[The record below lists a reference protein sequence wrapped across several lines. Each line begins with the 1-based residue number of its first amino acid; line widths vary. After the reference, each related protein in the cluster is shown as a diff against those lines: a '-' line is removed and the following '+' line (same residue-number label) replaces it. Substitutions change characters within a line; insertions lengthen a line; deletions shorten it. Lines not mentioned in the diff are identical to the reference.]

1 MQSIFE
7 EIVKSEWKCN
17 DKNYRIVS
25 SVHFQVNP
33 CSHPIFYMNG
43 VRQEV
48 LKAILDYMYLGEVRI
63 NQEDLPD
70 FLRIAEEFKIRGVT
84 PVSRE
89 IFPTRRLF

>member
-1 MQSIFE
+1 M
-7 EIVKSEWKCN
+7 
-17 DKNYRIVS
+17 
-25 SVHFQVNP
+25 NP

-70 FLRIAEEFKIRGVT
+70 FLKIADEFKIRGVS
-84 PVSRE
+84 PVSTK
-89 IFPTRRLF
+89 IFPTLNQLKLNEIYIVGVEYLKTAYT